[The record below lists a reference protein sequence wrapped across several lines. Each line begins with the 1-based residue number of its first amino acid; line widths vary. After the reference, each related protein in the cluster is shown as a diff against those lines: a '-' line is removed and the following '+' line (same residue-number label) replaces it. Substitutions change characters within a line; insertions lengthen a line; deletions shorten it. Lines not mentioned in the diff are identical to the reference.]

1 MEINE
6 EGLFE
11 ELLDV
16 RGENWD
22 TNPTEMSGIFSNGT
36 WNFDDHKP
44 SSTFLPLP
52 FHQDYTYNFN
62 PIYCP
67 FVDEFSSQSNTF
79 DTPSFPLQQQHDDQ
93 ESRFLVHQLHKLDV
107 KATCKT
113 EPVQSPHPDNP
124 AKKLERQPSKN
135 LMAERRRRKRLN
147 DRLLMLRSV
156 VPKISKV
163 IYCKNSDFKPLI
175 TGFISHFLSLQQ
187 MDRTSIL
194 GDTIDYTSELLERI
208 KSLQQEVEA
217 GSNMDHIFKGE
228 KPNEMIVRNTP
239 KFEVER
245 RNGDTRIEICC
256 RGDPGLLLS
265 TVSTMEASGL
275 EIQQCVISC
284 FNDFAMHASC
294 SEDLEQTT
302 LMRCEDI
309 KKALFRNAGYGGRCV

>member
-1 MEINE
+1 MEIND

-67 FVDEFSSQSNTF
+67 FVDEFSSQSNTI

-147 DRLLMLRSV
+147 DRLLMLRSI
-156 VPKISKV
+156 VPKISK
-163 IYCKNSDFKPLI
+163 
-175 TGFISHFLSLQQ
+175 

-194 GDTIDYTSELLERI
+194 GDTIDYTNELLERI

>member
-6 EGLFE
+6 E
-11 ELLDV
+11 
-16 RGENWD
+16 GENWD
-22 TNPTEMSGIFSNGT
+22 TNPTDMSGIFSNGT

-147 DRLLMLRSV
+147 DH
-156 VPKISKV
+156 
-163 IYCKNSDFKPLI
+163 FKPLI

-194 GDTIDYTSELLERI
+194 GDTIDYTKELLERI

-217 GSNMDHIFKGE
+217 GSNMDHIFNGE

-265 TVSTMEASGL
+265 TVSTWKHRGL
-275 EIQQCVISC
+275 RFNNVSLVVSMILQC
-284 FNDFAMHASC
+284 M
-294 SEDLEQTT
+294 L
-302 LMRCEDI
+302 L
-309 KKALFRNAGYGGRCV
+309 ALRIWNRQH